1 MPGPRG
7 SADSSREGMIG
18 GFSLGS
24 YLLLV
29 DSTGQMFREGK
40 ASLSRKV
47 AGIFERFGTTAE
59 T

>member
-1 MPGPRG
+1 
-7 SADSSREGMIG
+7 MIG